1 MSCHK
6 KLQFRIKVPKQRS
19 YTDLFNVMDTLKTLI
34 IVTLLQ
40 LMSRLVNSN
49 AEGEAVTSQVEL
61 DADGN
66 IHQINQHVFTRGR
79 YECESSLS

>member
-1 MSCHK
+1 
-6 KLQFRIKVPKQRS
+6 
-19 YTDLFNVMDTLKTLI
+19 
-34 IVTLLQ
+34 
-40 LMSRLVNSN
+40 MSRLVNSN